1 MDVRRLVVAAPLV
14 ASLGLAGCFG
24 STPKGP
30 GKDVML
36 AELRKEADALKRE
49 NEGQD
54 TSLGVKT
61 TWNVA
66 SVDVTE
72 PAGKDAPWKGVI
84 RFQIHTE
91 TRDGSR
97 VEVDEIEKSFHYV
110 YNTTL
115 NKWIF
120 EYQPS

>member
-1 MDVRRLVVAAPLV
+1 MDVRKLAVAATLV
-14 ASLGLAGCFG
+14 AGLGLSGCF
-24 STPKGP
+24 SSATKGP

-36 AELRKEADALKRE
+36 AELRKEADALKHE

-54 TSLGVKT
+54 TSLGVQT

-91 TRDGSR
+91 TRDGSK
-97 VEVDEIEKSFHYV
+97 VQVDEIEKSFNYV

-120 EYQPS
+120 EYKPS